1 MLDMAAVVVE
11 SMIRVNLRQWLL
23 HRDRLTDRQ
32 KMDRSVSVVL
42 VLPIVLTG
50 VSSRPRHLA
59 VICFRTVKCHLE
71 HL

>member
-1 MLDMAAVVVE
+1 MAAVVVE

-42 VLPIVLTG
+42 VLPIVLAG
-50 VSSRPRHLA
+50 MSSRP
-59 VICFRTVKCHLE
+59 
-71 HL
+71 